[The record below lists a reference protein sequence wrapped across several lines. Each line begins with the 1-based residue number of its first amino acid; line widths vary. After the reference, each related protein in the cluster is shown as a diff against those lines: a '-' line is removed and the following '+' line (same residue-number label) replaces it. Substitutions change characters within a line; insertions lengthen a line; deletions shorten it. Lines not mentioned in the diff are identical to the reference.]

1 MSEIKIELLNY
12 NHLEKLYKFELDN
25 REFFE
30 RVDLGRKDIY
40 YEKENFEII
49 YDEYIYGM
57 NKDMFYMYLIMK
69 DNDIVG
75 RVNIVEVDRENSVG
89 EIGYRMDEN
98 SQGKGYATEAVRQ
111 LLMKMRDD
119 HKIYTGKAMVLKN
132 NIGSQKILSNNGFT
146 LINEEKNAIEINGK
160 YYDALVFEKE
170 L

>member
-25 REFFE
+25 RDFFE

-119 HKIYTGKAMVLKN
+119 HKIYTGKAMVLKD

-160 YYDALVFEKE
+160 YYDTLVFEKE